1 MLLSSF
7 GKELKNNEEKK
18 RNLMLN
24 HNSSNIYRQERL
36 YILMKIAVKKIK
48 LEKKMQAVLSF

>member
-48 LEKKMQAVLSF
+48 LEKKMQTVLSF